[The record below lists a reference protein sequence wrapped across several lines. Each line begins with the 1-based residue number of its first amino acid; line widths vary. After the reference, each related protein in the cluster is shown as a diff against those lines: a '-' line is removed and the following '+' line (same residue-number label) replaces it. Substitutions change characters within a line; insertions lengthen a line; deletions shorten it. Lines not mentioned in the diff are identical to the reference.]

1 MGVLNPDSHSSKL
14 LELRMHVVIGVDQRR
29 LRINNLE
36 NRNFMC
42 VGVLEL
48 EQGGQA
54 R

>member
-14 LELRMHVVIGVDQRR
+14 LGITEVVIGVDQRR
-29 LRINNLE
+29 LRIDNLG
-36 NRNFMC
+36 NRNFMYF
-42 VGVLEL
+42 GVLEL